1 MVRLGPRET
10 TEAKYHQDLEPT
22 DKPSDALR
30 RSLNKFIGPPLRHLG
45 FRNSI
50 ACHASNSSCDCAK
63 RSRFPRTTSIA
74 FRVACW
80 MDRRTGRQKIFMIL
94 LPPSSMFCLIE
105 RLSSCFAVI
114 ERSNH
119 RRVSVWQNARFKIFR
134 AHNRTRQHK
143 KAQFSLT
150 S

>member
-1 MVRLGPRET
+1 MRQPSQST
-10 TEAKYHQDLEPT
+10 TTRMLNQPINHWTP
-22 DKPSDALR
+22 LR
-30 RSLNKFIGPPLRHLG
+30 RSLNKFIGPPLRHLSLKSG
-45 FRNSI
+45 
-50 ACHASNSSCDCAK
+50 ACHASNSSSDCAK
-63 RSRFPRTTSIA
+63 RSKFPRTTSIA

-80 MDRRTGRQKIFMIL
+80 MDRWTGCQKILLIV

-105 RLSSCFAVI
+105 RLSSCFALI

-119 RRVSVWQNARFKIFR
+119 GRVSVRQNARFKIFR

-143 KAQFSLT
+143 KARLSLT